1 MKRSAAAVARPRRKS
16 SSAKPRQAS
25 LDDATLTVAAS
36 VPRSVVTA
44 VKAQVGARGFSRFV
58 TAALEREL
66 RHIARTELVAD
77 VVAHSGPLDPAKVK
91 ALQRLIRG

>member
-1 MKRSAAAVARPRRKS
+1 MKRSAAIVRPRRKGS
-16 SSAKPRQAS
+16 PAKPRHGS
-25 LDDATLTVAAS
+25 LDDGTLTVAAS
-36 VPRSVVTA
+36 VPGSVVAA

-77 VVAHSGPLDPAKVK
+77 VVAHSGPLETPKVK
-91 ALQRLIRG
+91 LGQRLIRG